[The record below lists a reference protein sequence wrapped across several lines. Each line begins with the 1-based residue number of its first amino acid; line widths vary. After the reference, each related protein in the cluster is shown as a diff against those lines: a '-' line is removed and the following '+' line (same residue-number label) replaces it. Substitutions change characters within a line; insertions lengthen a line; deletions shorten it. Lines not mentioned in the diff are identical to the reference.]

1 MQRRTKRAPTTIEP
15 PQLGANLPPTLLDS
29 AEIVDGGLVT
39 KRLLTGGDC
48 AGATAEDIGFD
59 QVVCRGVRFGQTTFR
74 LAQLLDV
81 QLDGCDLAG
90 AAWEKAHLQR
100 VELLGC
106 RLVGLSLGE
115 CQADNLVLR
124 TCNAEFAS
132 FHGAS
137 LRASR
142 FEQCVLR
149 KASFEGATLPNAVF
163 RNCDLSGADFRGA
176 RLTGADLRGSNLAG
190 INIHIPDL
198 RGVILDPSQL
208 IHVAG
213 LLGITVQAEDA

>member
-1 MQRRTKRAPTTIEP
+1 MQRRTKRAPATIEP
-15 PQLGANLPPTLLDS
+15 PQLDAHLPLTQLDP
-29 AEIVDGGLVT
+29 ADIIDGGQVARQLIT
-39 KRLLTGGDC
+39 SGTC
-48 AGATAEDIGFD
+48 AGASAEDMSFD
-59 QVVCRGVRFGQTTFR
+59 QVVCRGVSFAQTTFR
-74 LAQLLDV
+74 LAQLLDA

-90 AAWEKAHLQR
+90 ATWEKAHLQR

-115 CQADNLVLR
+115 GEANNLLLR
-124 TCNAEFAS
+124 KCNAELAS
-132 FHGAS
+132 FHGAT

-149 KASFEGATLPNAVF
+149 KASFEGATLPNTVF
-163 RNCDLSGADFRGA
+163 RGCDLSGADFRGA
-176 RLTGADLRGSNLAG
+176 RLSGVDLRGSNLAG
-190 INIHIPDL
+190 IAINVADL

-208 IHVAG
+208 VHVAG